1 MLIEADARRFIT
13 EAINLE
19 KELTNVEKVEKAKGK
34 IFMES
39 DKYNNVWWK
48 LVKIIG
54 QINSVANPEGHGR
67 DDFSVEILIMAEKLI
82 WRISAT

>member
-19 KELTNVEKVEKAKGK
+19 KDLTKIEKQEKTKGK

-39 DKYNNVWWK
+39 EQYNNV
-48 LVKIIG
+48 
-54 QINSVANPEGHGR
+54 
-67 DDFSVEILIMAEKLI
+67 
-82 WRISAT
+82 

>member
-1 MLIEADARRFIT
+1 MLIEADARWFIT

-19 KELTNVEKVEKAKGK
+19 KELAGIEKSEKSKGK

-39 DKYNNVWWK
+39 EKYNTVWKK

-54 QINSVANPEGHGR
+54 
-67 DDFSVEILIMAEKLI
+67 
-82 WRISAT
+82 

>member
-39 DKYNNVWWK
+39 EKYNSVRKK

-54 QINSVANPEGHGR
+54 
-67 DDFSVEILIMAEKLI
+67 
-82 WRISAT
+82 

>member
-39 DKYNNVWWK
+39 EKYNSVRKK

-67 DDFSVEILIMAEKLI
+67 DDFSVEILNMSEKLVR
-82 WRISAT
+82 RISAT

>member
-19 KELTNVEKVEKAKGK
+19 KDLSVIEKLEKSKSK

-39 DKYNNVWWK
+39 EKYNNVRKK
-48 LVKIIG
+48 LIKIIG

-67 DDFSVEILIMAEKLI
+67 DDFHVDILIMAEKLI
-82 WRISAT
+82 